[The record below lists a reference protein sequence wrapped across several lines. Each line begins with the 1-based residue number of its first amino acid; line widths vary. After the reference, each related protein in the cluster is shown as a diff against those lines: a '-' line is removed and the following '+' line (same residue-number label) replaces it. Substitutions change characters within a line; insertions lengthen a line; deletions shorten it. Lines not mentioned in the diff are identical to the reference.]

1 MILVGDIGG
10 TTTRLA
16 VFEQENARLKSVV
29 EKDYPS
35 AEYSGLDAVVREF
48 LGEQSHKLERACF
61 GIAGPIRDGHVETP
75 NLPWRIDVRD
85 LAHGLNIRSVDLIND
100 LEAHAYGLPL
110 LSAKDLATL
119 HPGIPDA
126 KGNQAIIAAGTGLG
140 EAGLVWNGKAHI
152 PYSTESG
159 HADFAP
165 RNEIEIVLLR
175 YLLREFKD
183 HVSYERV
190 ISGPG
195 LYNVYRFL
203 RERGEH
209 PESRWLAE
217 RLKNADPAAAIT
229 QAGLAGTCRLCS
241 QALDL
246 FVSCYGAEAGNL
258 ALRTMATGGIFIGGG
273 IAPKILTKLKEPLFL
288 EGFLAKGRMRMLVK
302 QIPVKVI
309 LNDKA
314 ALLGAANYAML
325 HSES

>member
-1 MILVGDIGG
+1 MILAGDIGG

-16 VFEQENARLKSVV
+16 VYEQEHQGLKSVV

-35 AEYSGLDAVVREF
+35 GEYSGLDAVAREF
-48 LGEQSHKLERACF
+48 LGAQDYKLERACF

-75 NLPWRIDVRD
+75 NLPWQIDARE
-85 LAHGLNIRSVDLIND
+85 LARELHIHSVDLIND

-110 LSAKDLATL
+110 LAVKDFTIL
-119 HPGIPDA
+119 HPGAPDA

-140 EAGLVWNGKAHI
+140 EAGLIWDGKAHI

-165 RNEIEIVLLR
+165 RNELEIGLLR
-175 YLLREFKD
+175 YLLRESKD

-203 RERGEH
+203 RERGEY
-209 PESRWLAE
+209 PEPPWLVE
-217 RLKNADPAAAIT
+217 QLKNADPAAAIT

-258 ALRTMATGGIFIGGG
+258 ALRAMATGGIFIGGG
-273 IAPKILTKLKEPLFL
+273 IAPKILTKLKEPPFL
-288 EGFLAKGRMRMLVK
+288 EAFFAKGRMRTLVE
-302 QIPVKVI
+302 QIPVRVI

-314 ALLGAANYAML
+314 ALLGAANYALL